1 MKPLIFAF
9 VIPLLIVT
17 GYFLSVELLNTY
29 NTQQDRLMFQK
40 TYEIVIEC
48 RKSYS
53 LNTNSAT
60 KMCGEVPVFFNEV
73 K

>member
-9 VIPLLIVT
+9 VVPLLIVT

-48 RKSYS
+48 RKSS
-53 LNTNSAT
+53 GPVGNSAD
-60 KMCGEVPVFFNEV
+60 KICGELPVFFNEV